1 MPILLIICLIPL
13 LLGLIAEYLVCRRT
27 KKRLLRL
34 LPPLVSLLLT
44 AGVAAWR
51 WAVWPAEHG
60 GGSPPIETMILIPG
74 LPACALFLGLL
85 LGWRLWRRLWR
96 PRIIRED

>member
-34 LPPLVSLLLT
+34 LPLLVSLLLT
-44 AGVAAWR
+44 AGVA
-51 WAVWPAEHG
+51 VWPAEHG
-60 GGSPPIETMILIPG
+60 GGSHPIETMILIPG